1 METLHI
7 CHRISYAYQAGRA
20 FPTKLVVQCL
30 SLELI
35 HLQNINGGWHI
46 FAAERH
52 REGFKSF
59 I

>member
-1 METLHI
+1 ML
-7 CHRISYAYQAGRA
+7 AYQVGRA
-20 FPTKLVVQCL
+20 FPTKSAVQSL

-35 HLQNINGGWHI
+35 YLQNINGRWHI

>member
-1 METLHI
+1 ML
-7 CHRISYAYQAGRA
+7 AYQAGHA
-20 FPTKLVVQCL
+20 FPTKLVVQSL

-46 FAAERH
+46 FVAEQH
-52 REGFKSF
+52 RKGFKSF